1 MGVRFSS
8 FPVQTSFYMT
18 LYSEPVPE
26 LFAQLA
32 QETYSTDLL
41 HLLVVHIARF
51 DFEARKD
58 VVQIFNNLLRRQ
70 IGARWPTVEYIS
82 GKREVLFAAL
92 DGYENEDIAL
102 NTGMIL
108 REMLR
113 HEPLCKILLY
123 SEQYVFAH
131 VDLLA
136 VDFNIFIGSTN
147 TLISLRQQH
156 LESLRMHTQA
166 LRKPSR
172 GINQWSQSTWIRT
185 TIDSSTLSR
194 RSLCRPTT

>member
-1 MGVRFSS
+1 MF
-8 FPVQTSFYMT
+8 F
-18 LYSEPVPE
+18 LEPVPE

-123 SEQYVFAH
+123 SEQSA
-131 VDLLA
+131 
-136 VDFNIFIGSTN
+136 FIHAIPPVLVIDHTLFIDSTN
-147 TLISLRQQH
+147 TLITSRQQH
-156 LESLRMHTQA
+156 LEFPQTHTQA
-166 LRKPSR
+166 
-172 GINQWSQSTWIRT
+172 
-185 TIDSSTLSR
+185 
-194 RSLCRPTT
+194 